1 MSRRVPRREYYEE
14 DELYEMDREHERYDR
29 PPRRPRYSEVD
40 EEYFRRRSEPLVDD
54 MERMHIRERPRRD
67 FMETGFAPRERDE
80 LVLRRSR
87 ELESDSES
95 ESDSLGRMSRD
106 HRAFERQP
114 VSRSRRHP
122 REVEKTVVEE
132 RESSRGARR
141 HPLDVEEDDIM
152 DDREDYRVRRR
163 RPERDRKIE
172 EDFIVDERERRP
184 ERRHRSRRVVDEDL
198 LVERER
204 DRGSE
209 RRRHSEPQ
217 FDDDPFIME
226 ERHRSGRR
234 HRREVDDDDIIFEG
248 NEPRS
253 PSRHRSSKRHPE
265 RRSEDDILF
274 EKRERRQHRRRPERE
289 IEEDL
294 WIEGAGKHRH
304 RHPVEGE
311 VDEELAFRRKEKE
324 DRPLRRGWD
333 SELDMRSRDRRLE
346 FEEEEI
352 YHRPRPRGPPPR
364 RVEVEEVLDD
374 VVPERHR
381 GPIGRP
387 KRDIQDEE
395 MIIRLKDKGLRPVD
409 LAEEDGLVIRE
420 RREKRR
426 SIPSEDLERELRGSR
441 RGVREES
448 PLDADVSTRSQF
460 DAKSSA
466 RDLDDVGEGFS
477 IRKSKEKLPSRPPS
491 PSMASIHV
499 PAIHQDVF
507 THHRHIDHG
516 FEEGPPP
523 RAPSPELP
531 SPVGSF
537 DEIDIKHRKMRG
549 GRISEEKIAL
559 RHRDSIDTLAPE
571 DSISPTSQAIFTDPW
586 EREATSASR
595 SCSNLLD
602 KEKDLPSMAEIEKE
616 ILLESARAADNAPRS
631 ADDWSV
637 VHAPSK
643 EEAIEMSGALG
654 DLDVIEVKP
663 RRASVEE
670 VNLGRIAQQV
680 TETKET
686 RNDRWTEIAKK
697 LVVREAIEQM
707 DYEYEETK
715 GFYYIF
721 SYLSPDDIDDLVELS
736 DEIRSA
742 RRRRI
747 QAIQRE
753 RASISLPSTSHI
765 RSPPVGMPPRARMA
779 ERRMQGVRDRLLSKR
794 L

>member
-1 MSRRVPRREYYEE
+1 MLPYGWKI
-14 DELYEMDREHERYDR
+14 
-29 PPRRPRYSEVD
+29 
-40 EEYFRRRSEPLVDD
+40 F
-54 MERMHIRERPRRD
+54 
-67 FMETGFAPRERDE
+67 
-80 LVLRRSR
+80 VL
-87 ELESDSES
+87 
-95 ESDSLGRMSRD
+95 G
-106 HRAFERQP
+106 
-114 VSRSRRHP
+114 VS
-122 REVEKTVVEE
+122 
-132 RESSRGARR
+132 
-141 HPLDVEEDDIM
+141 
-152 DDREDYRVRRR
+152 
-163 RPERDRKIE
+163 
-172 EDFIVDERERRP
+172 
-184 ERRHRSRRVVDEDL
+184 
-198 LVERER
+198 
-204 DRGSE
+204 
-209 RRRHSEPQ
+209 
-217 FDDDPFIME
+217 
-226 ERHRSGRR
+226 
-234 HRREVDDDDIIFEG
+234 
-248 NEPRS
+248 
-253 PSRHRSSKRHPE
+253 
-265 RRSEDDILF
+265 IL
-274 EKRERRQHRRRPERE
+274 R
-289 IEEDL
+289 
-294 WIEGAGKHRH
+294 
-304 RHPVEGE
+304 
-311 VDEELAFRRKEKE
+311 
-324 DRPLRRGWD
+324 
-333 SELDMRSRDRRLE
+333 
-346 FEEEEI
+346 
-352 YHRPRPRGPPPR
+352 
-364 RVEVEEVLDD
+364 
-374 VVPERHR
+374 
-381 GPIGRP
+381 
-387 KRDIQDEE
+387 
-395 MIIRLKDKGLRPVD
+395 
-409 LAEEDGLVIRE
+409 LVIRE

-477 IRKSKEKLPSRPPS
+477 IRKSKEKLASRPPS

-499 PAIHQDVF
+499 PPIHQDVF

-531 SPVGSF
+531 SPVGSLMRS
-537 DEIDIKHRKMRG
+537 ISSIGKHIEPLVFIMSYANSRRKMRG
-549 GRISEEKIAL
+549 GRISEEKVAL
-559 RHRDSIDTLAPE
+559 RHRDSTDTLGPE

-595 SCSNLLD
+595 SRSNLLD

-721 SYLSPDDIDDLVELS
+721 SSLSPDDIDDLVELS

-753 RASISLPSTSHI
+753 RASISTLHISYQTSSGGNGEHREAYAGSPGSVVVETTI
-765 RSPPVGMPPRARMA
+765 RKLNAFVMYDPFKD
-779 ERRMQGVRDRLLSKR
+779 ERRSDFSAYSRSQCIWLARIWRRLLP
-794 L
+794 